1 MPYALPLVFAPIA
14 TRSVTREISGNPDK
28 SKTLNPWH
36 RAGADVINIDKTQDY
51 GKNTSKDGS
60 EESSLI

>member
-14 TRSVTREISGNPDK
+14 TRSVTREVSGNPDE

-36 RAGADVINIDKTQDY
+36 RAGAEAINVDKTLNH
-51 GKNTSKDGS
+51 GKNASKNS
-60 EESSLI
+60 LEKSSLV

>member
-36 RAGADVINIDKTQDY
+36 RAGAEVINIDKTLNH
-51 GKNTSKDGS
+51 GKNSSRDGF
-60 EESSLI
+60 EENSLV